1 VREWVGILDVGAEEE
16 LDGRVGIL
24 GVGAEEELDGR
35 VGILGVGAE
44 ELDECRDAWDRA

>member
-1 VREWVGILDVGAEEE
+1 MREWVGILDVGAEEE

-24 GVGAEEELDGR
+24 GGE
-35 VGILGVGAE
+35 AE